1 MAACTFARAAGSF
14 ADQAEFSMASPA
26 GDGEMYRGVKGVLTF
41 SSSYDTGGSVIPKGS
56 VGLDTIN
63 VILVDPVGTTDA
75 QGGITVQLAG
85 TPSAPLLKAFL
96 AAGGVGAGA
105 GTQVAAAANMTTH
118 SVNVI
123 LLGH

>member
-1 MAACTFARAAGSF
+1 MGACTFARASGSN
-14 ADQAEFSMASPA
+14 ADQAEFSMPA
-26 GDGEMYRGVKGVLTF
+26 PSGDGEMYRGVKGTLTF
-41 SSSYDTGGSVIPKGS
+41 STSYATGGDTIPKAS

-63 VILVDPVGTTDA
+63 AMLVDPIGPTDA
-75 QGGITVQLAG
+75 AGGFSVKLGG
-85 TPSAPLLKAFL
+85 TPSAPTLMAFL

-105 GTQVAAAANMTTH
+105 GTQVAAAANCSTH